1 MVGKWEFL
9 MAYLNNIP
17 QPADRLKDSQPEILE
32 NFSQIYNLIGVNH
45 ANFNT
50 ANAGKHNI
58 VTMPV
63 QGADPATNATEMAV
77 YTRTSALTGAP
88 ELAIRRASNGS
99 ITEMT
104 AGLLAAN
111 GWCYLPSGILMKWG
125 NAAPGAFPVNLNAI
139 GPAYATL
146 YNVQLTPRGGAA
158 ASYAMVLN
166 TTTSAS
172 LTVATNGAITVIYWV
187 TLGV

>member
-1 MVGKWEFL
+1 
-9 MAYLNNIP
+9 MAYNNAIP
-17 QPADRLKDSQPEILE
+17 QPADRLKDSQPQILE

-50 ANAGKHNI
+50 ANAGKHNL

-63 QGADPATNATEMAV
+63 QAANPATTATEMAL

-88 ELAIRRASNGS
+88 ELAIRRASSGT

-104 AGLLAAN
+104 AGLLAAT

-125 NAAPGAFPVNLNAI
+125 NTATGAFPVNLNAV

-146 YNVQLTPRGGAA
+146 YNVQLTTRGGGA
-158 ASYAMVLN
+158 ASYAMVLS
-166 TTTSAS
+166 TTTAAS
-172 LTVATNGAITVIYWV
+172 LTVATNGAITTIYWV